1 MQYKFSIY
9 LIVLLTICCFC
20 QIGFA
25 RLETNSVWEG
35 VWENKT
41 DLITVEQKD
50 GFIDVKGKD
59 TASIY
64 TCTGIIEGET
74 VECVGSGVNHI
85 EQKRFIY
92 KTLLTID
99 KKGAVITEKW
109 EAKFSDGRK
118 FNGEATFNK
127 QLKKTEVR

>member
-1 MQYKFSIY
+1 M
-9 LIVLLTICCFC
+9 
-20 QIGFA
+20 
-25 RLETNSVWEG
+25 
-35 VWENKT
+35 
-41 DLITVEQKD
+41 
-50 GFIDVKGKD
+50 
-59 TASIY
+59 
-64 TCTGIIEGET
+64 
-74 VECVGSGVNHI
+74 GSGVNHI